1 MFTFLCCLVLVTLA
15 FPSAC
20 NEDCWFAK
28 KTRGSKDVCYGDVRP
43 LAADLSRVLGVEP
56 GVGYACLK
64 HRRALDKEDER
75 CSSALSRS
83 HSKKL
88 STIPQKL
95 YQFFDERGKTVVNY
109 RPGGKWCNKCRTSY
123 YREIKSNKAV
133 SLLFRV
139 YLQ

>member
-20 NEDCWFAK
+20 NEDCWFGK

-43 LAADLSRVLGVEP
+43 PAADLSRVLGVEP

-64 HRRALDKEDER
+64 HRRALEKEDER

-83 HSKKL
+83 HSKKTL
-88 STIPQKL
+88 HHPTETLP
-95 YQFFDERGKTVVNY
+95 V
-109 RPGGKWCNKCRTSY
+109 P
-123 YREIKSNKAV
+123 
-133 SLLFRV
+133 
-139 YLQ
+139 